1 MEGALHAYRE
11 KKSCVPAA
19 GFGHALGRESERG
32 YLEGKFRILAPKRGR
47 SQQQERKTSSPYTHA
62 MPPPSGWRNRS
73 RTECGVEDSTQG
85 FSDNASKANDN
96 GNWERP

>member
-19 GFGHALGRESERG
+19 GFGHALGRESEI
-32 YLEGKFRILAPKRGR
+32 YLPGTHVRILAPKRGR
-47 SQQQERKTSSPYTHA
+47 SQPQERKTSSPYTHA
-62 MPPPSGWRNRS
+62 MPPPWGWSNRS
-73 RTECGVEDSTQG
+73 RTECGVEDSTLG